1 MAKGDKHVGQT
12 DQKGNKEAAKETPAV
27 GQKLT
32 AMKKKL
38 GTITLVTPPSWFQ
51 NQDRSFCLINLS
63 KRDKDVFAE
72 ALNKNMPKEN
82 INLYIWDDNNFSNLD
97 PFGNESDAEYE
108 KYLEDWKPNAKARD
122 YSWLL
127 NACRASS
134 HIIMNMDYGSNQLKV
149 WSGYILTL
157 SKTWFINSNF
167 DDSQAF
173 AVLNR
178 NKIQGIPEIFP
189 KIKKLSQDK

>member
-1 MAKGDKHVGQT
+1 MAFFF
-12 DQKGNKEAAKETPAV
+12 TPLPHTQSV
-27 GQKLT
+27 TFSLT
-32 AMKKKL
+32 A
-38 GTITLVTPPSWFQ
+38 
-51 NQDRSFCLINLS
+51 
-63 KRDKDVFAE
+63 
-72 ALNKNMPKEN
+72 
-82 INLYIWDDNNFSNLD
+82 
-97 PFGNESDAEYE
+97 
-108 KYLEDWKPNAKARD
+108 
-122 YSWLL
+122 
-127 NACRASS
+127 S